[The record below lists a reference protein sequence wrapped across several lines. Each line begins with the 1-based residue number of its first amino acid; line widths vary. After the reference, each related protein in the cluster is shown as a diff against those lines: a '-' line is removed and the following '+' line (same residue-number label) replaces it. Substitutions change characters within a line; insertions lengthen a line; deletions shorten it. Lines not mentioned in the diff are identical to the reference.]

1 MYREEAT
8 LGEGNALNQVINWMG
23 GWPKEGLIAGAD
35 WDERLARAA
44 QKTTEAVANGG
55 LATRLEAQGSLRLRE
70 QLAQG
75 LLKGKTGGNG
85 RLLTVT
91 PGADG
96 ALAWIVERTAKSG
109 DVVLVERLTSR
120 SALQTFRR
128 AGLQP
133 LAIAGD
139 RNGMDPEALTTALY
153 RYRPKL
159 VYVGWTCTD
168 PEGGSW
174 SEERKQAVR
183 FRCQEAGVLLVT
195 DDRQE
200 MLQYEEEDPELQR
213 RVDSGCLSIGQL
225 PPGLIS
231 GLRIGWIAGNADP
244 LRLDAIGDLPPVKEP
259 PVSEIEQQ
267 ALSDLIEE
275 QPLTPLI
282 DMFKVQCSVRMKIIT
297 DLLARKR
304 LPDLSWVTPKGGM
317 HLWVTLP
324 VGLDGETL
332 LKGAWLKGLIFQ
344 PGGPFYAKDP
354 QNNTLRL
361 TFAFAD
367 ERQLK
372 QGVTR
377 LAESIEEFTGRWS
390 IS

>member
-1 MYREEAT
+1 M
-8 LGEGNALNQVINWMG
+8 NQVINWMG
-23 GWPKEGLIAGAD
+23 GWPKEGLVAGAD

-44 QKTTEAVANGG
+44 AKAAEIAAISGISH
-55 LATRLEAQGSLRLRE
+55 RFEAQGTPKLRE

-75 LLKGKTGGNG
+75 LLRGKTGGNA

-91 PGADG
+91 NGADG
-96 ALAWIVERTAKSG
+96 ALSWILDRTAKPG

-120 SALQTFRR
+120 SALQSFRR

-133 LAIAGD
+133 MAIAGD
-139 RNGMDPEALTTALY
+139 RGGMDPEALTTALY

-168 PEGGSW
+168 PEGASW
-174 SEERKQAVR
+174 SADRKQAVR
-183 FRCQEAGVLLVT
+183 ARCLEAGVLLVT

-200 MLQYEEEDPELQR
+200 MLLYDGDDPESHR
-213 RVDSGCLSIGQL
+213 RLDPGVLSIGQL

-231 GLRIGWIAGNADP
+231 GLRIGWIAGHIESLRQDPNAEVP
-244 LRLDAIGDLPPVKEP
+244 AIKEP
-259 PVSEIEQQ
+259 LVSAIEQR

-275 QPLTPLI
+275 QPLAPLI
-282 DMFKVQCSVRMKIIT
+282 EMFKVQCDVRMRKLT
-297 DLLARKR
+297 DLLSHKR
-304 LPDLSWVTPKGGM
+304 LPDVTWATPKGGI
-317 HLWVTLP
+317 HLWVALP
-324 VGLDGETL
+324 QGLDGETL

-354 QNNTLRL
+354 QNNAVRL

-372 QGVTR
+372 LGVSR

-390 IS
+390 IG

>member
-1 MYREEAT
+1 
-8 LGEGNALNQVINWMG
+8 MG
-23 GWPKEGLIAGAD
+23 GWPKEGLISASD
-35 WDERLARAA
+35 WDERLAKAA
-44 QKTTEAVANGG
+44 AKTAEAAATGG
-55 LATRLEAQGSLRLRE
+55 LANRLEAQGALKLRE

-85 RLLTVT
+85 RLITVT

-96 ALAWIVERTAKSG
+96 ALAWIAERTSKPG

-139 RNGMDPEALTTALY
+139 RSGMDPEALTTALY

-174 SEERKQAVR
+174 SAERKQAVR
-183 FRCQEAGVLLVT
+183 CRCQEAGVLLVT

-200 MLQYEEEDPELQR
+200 MLQYEGEDPELQR
-213 RVDSGCLSIGQL
+213 RVDAGCLSIGQL

-244 LRLDAIGDLPPVKEP
+244 LRLDAVGDQPPVKEP

-275 QPLTPLI
+275 QPLAPLI
-282 DMFKVQCSVRMKIIT
+282 DMFKVQCSVRMKKIT
-297 DLLARKR
+297 ELLASKR

-324 VGLDGETL
+324 AGLNGESL

-354 QNNTLRL
+354 QLNTLRL

-367 ERQLK
+367 ERQLR
-372 QGVTR
+372 QGVLR

>member
-1 MYREEAT
+1 M
-8 LGEGNALNQVINWMG
+8 NQVINWMG
-23 GWPKEGLIAGAD
+23 GWPKEGLIAGSD
-35 WDERLARAA
+35 WDERLASAASKAAEDAAIGCLANRCEVQGA
-44 QKTTEAVANGG
+44 QK
-55 LATRLEAQGSLRLRE
+55 LRE
-70 QLAQG
+70 QLSNG
-75 LLKGKTGGNG
+75 LLKGKTGGNS

-96 ALAWIVERTAKSG
+96 ALAWIVERTAKPG

-120 SALQTFRR
+120 SALQSFRR

-174 SEERKQAVR
+174 SAERKQAVR
-183 FRCQEAGVLLVT
+183 SRCQEAGVLLIT

-200 MLQYEEEDPELQR
+200 MLLYDGDDPDLQR

-225 PPGLIS
+225 PPGLIT
-231 GLRIGWIAGNADP
+231 GLRIGWIAGNADT
-244 LRLDAIGDLPPVKEP
+244 LRLDLLGDQPAVNVP
-259 PVSEIEQQ
+259 PVSAIEQQ

-275 QPLTPLI
+275 QPLSPVI
-282 DMFKVQCSVRMKIIT
+282 DMFKVQCSVRMKKIT
-297 DLLARKR
+297 ELLAQKR
-304 LPDLSWVTPKGGM
+304 LPDLGWTTPKGGM

-324 VGLDGETL
+324 SGLDGETL

-354 QNNTLRL
+354 LINTLRL
-361 TFAFAD
+361 TYAFAD
-367 ERQLK
+367 EKQLK
-372 QGVTR
+372 QGVSR

-390 IS
+390 IG